1 MLKTIDNLCLLK
13 LMILKN
19 FFWQI
24 WLLYV
29 DKLAKIHVVWSQDF
43 DSHESSSGVVSNKT
57 KLSVL

>member
-1 MLKTIDNLCLLK
+1 MSIKVNDLKKI
-13 LMILKN
+13 
-19 FFWQI
+19 FFGQI